1 MRGMRGATE
10 GLPAAA
16 ATATVLA
23 AAAVAAVWAPAD
35 PGVLDQ
41 GLRCGGIAAP
51 QCAAAQHS
59 ARMSIAVTLA
69 DDVLAMGEGGVHL
82 RGDVAVHNYDPREG
96 HLFQEIRAEP
106 SGRVV
111 STSKIFT
118 RTGSGGEWVA
128 QVGAVLR
135 PEDYPPGGYSIG
147 VVTESGLR
155 SPRAAFAV
163 SAGPAGTDGDAPPP
177 PPPRPPDGP
186 LVPLDPIADAVPA
199 EVAELLQDAPAG
211 MSRLD
216 VPAELTELPDLP
228 GPDVAASAPSPDAA
242 PSTPAADIPAALSP
256 SAAPARPSVPAS
268 QPAPAAANPP
278 DPDSGILGHLAGL
291 LTASYLVTIIVSVII
306 SFAVMFAVRTA
317 IRRAMRR
324 RAARAPRAARRP

>member
-16 ATATVLA
+16 VAVLVTA
-23 AAAVAAVWAPAD
+23 AAAAAWLPAD
-35 PGVLDQ
+35 PGGPDP

-51 QCAAAQHS
+51 QCAAAQQS

-69 DDVLAMGEGGVHL
+69 DDVLAMGDGGVHL

-111 STSKIFT
+111 SKSKIFT

-163 SAGPAGTDGDAPPP
+163 SAGPAGADGAAPLPPP
-177 PPPRPPDGP
+177 QRPPDGP
-186 LVPLDPIADAVPA
+186 PAALEPIADAVPA
-199 EVAELLQDAPAG
+199 EVAGMLQGVPAG
-211 MSRLD
+211 ISRLD
-216 VPAELTELPDLP
+216 VPAELPELPELP
-228 GPDVAASAPSPDAA
+228 GPDDAAPAPSPDAV
-242 PSTPAADIPAALSP
+242 PLTPAADIPAALSP
-256 SAAPARPSVPAS
+256 SPAPALPSMPAS
-268 QPAPAAANPP
+268 QPAPAAADPP

-324 RAARAPRAARRP
+324 RASRAPRAARRP